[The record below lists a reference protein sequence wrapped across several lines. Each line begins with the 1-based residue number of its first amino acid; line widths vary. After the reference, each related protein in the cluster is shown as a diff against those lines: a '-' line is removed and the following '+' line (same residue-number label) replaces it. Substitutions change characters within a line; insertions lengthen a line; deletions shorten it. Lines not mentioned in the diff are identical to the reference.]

1 MRNTPKMKKP
11 SKRRGSLSFTEV
23 KFVDIVMVEV
33 MQKGITKDP
42 PSKTE
47 KQNITYK
54 CKKVSVRNN
63 EGPHPL

>member
-1 MRNTPKMKKP
+1 M
-11 SKRRGSLSFTEV
+11 SFTEV

-33 MQKGITKDP
+33 MQKKGITKDP

-54 CKKVSVRNN
+54 CNKVSVRNN
-63 EGPHPL
+63 EDPHPSES

>member
-1 MRNTPKMKKP
+1 M
-11 SKRRGSLSFTEV
+11 SFTEV

-54 CKKVSVRNN
+54 CNKVSVRNN
-63 EGPHPL
+63 EDPPPSES

>member
-1 MRNTPKMKKP
+1 MKKP

-33 MQKGITKDP
+33 MQKGITKAP

-47 KQNITYK
+47 NQNITYK
-54 CKKVSVRNN
+54 FNKVSVRNN
-63 EGPHPL
+63 EDPHPL